1 MSTEE
6 RKLAAIVFTDICGFT
21 ELMGRDETKAMSL
34 LDQQRALLKPIIS
47 NFNGEWLK
55 EIGDGVLISFPS
67 AVKAVTCS
75 LEIQRI
81 LAHNSDL
88 TLRIGIHI
96 GDVIKKGGDVF
107 GDGVNIA
114 SRLEPL
120 AEPGGICVSERV
132 HEDIKNKPEIS
143 TAFQEEQLL
152 KGVDKPIK
160 VYSIFTQMGTA
171 PMESPKSSVI
181 KKSSGMNFGLM
192 AGIGA
197 LVLAG
202 VLIFNRNTTLAQP
215 KDERKSIAV
224 LPFDNYST
232 AEKDQYFSDGLTEV
246 IIANLT
252 KIRDLKVI
260 SRTSV
265 MQYKNTTKSMKEI
278 GKELNVATILEGS
291 IQRGGDRIRIV
302 GQLIDTKTD
311 EHIWAETYD
320 SKATDLFDIQID
332 VAHKIAE
339 VLKVKLTSNE
349 KTKLSKKPTEN
360 LEAWD
365 YYLKGLEFQKK
376 SYSKEDSELA
386 IYFYEKATELDP
398 NFDEAFAKLAEL
410 HMWMSWGGY
419 DRTEKR
425 KILAKDALD
434 KAMKIDSE
442 NPDVRVARGYYYYH
456 GYRDYLRALEDFK
469 YAQTQAPGNGSYN
482 EHVAYIERR
491 LGRFNNAIANLQTAF
506 EFDPKNPMISSE
518 IASTYAD
525 IYDYEKAIQYSEKA
539 ILLAPDVVDNYSMV
553 ALANLWKGDF
563 DKAMT
568 IVNDGL
574 KIFKSD
580 YLHLRKAHFT
590 RLDRD
595 YQSSLESLESI
606 IMKIDIAQTKYK
618 PIETRLGQI
627 YHLIGNQKL
636 ANQYFTKSRSILEI
650 ASNDM
655 SNDARIFAD
664 YGLVLAYLGEKQEA
678 VKAGKMAVSLIS
690 IEKDAIIGAMHFHTF
705 TKILC
710 IVGEYNKAIENLILL
725 RSIPAGIHL
734 EELKRDPVWD
744 PLRDHPRFEAL
755 LIDQKEKA

>member
-21 ELMGRDETKAMSL
+21 ELMGRDETKAMAL

-171 PMESPKSSVI
+171 PMESPKLSAT
-181 KKSSGMNFGLM
+181 KKSSGINFGLI

-202 VLIFNRNTTLAQP
+202 VLFVNRNATLAQP

-265 MQYKNTTKSMKEI
+265 MQYKNTTKSMKDI

-360 LEAWD
+360 VEAWD
-365 YYLKGLEFQKK
+365 YYLKGMEHSKK
-376 SYSKEDSELA
+376 STGKEDSELA
-386 IYFYEKATELDP
+386 IYFYEKAAQLDP
-398 NFDEAFAKLAEL
+398 NFAESYAMISKL
-410 HMWMSWGGY
+410 HIWMSWGGL
-419 DRTEKR
+419 DRTPKR
-425 KILAKDALD
+425 KQLAKNALD
-434 KAMKIDSE
+434 KAMALDFE
-442 NPDVRVARGYYYYH
+442 NPDVRVARGYYFYH
-456 GYRDYLRALEDFK
+456 GFRDYLRALEDFR
-469 YAQTQAPGNGSYN
+469 YAQNQSPGNGSYN

-491 LGRFNNAIANLQTAF
+491 LGRFEDAVKNLETAF
-506 EFDPKNPMISSE
+506 TFDPNNSSLAYE
-518 IASTYAD
+518 IGQTYEL
-525 IYDYEKAIQYSEKA
+525 IYNYEKCKRFFEKA
-539 ILLAPDVVDNYSMV
+539 VLLAPDVASNHINLAMV
-553 ALANLWKGDF
+553 SIWKGDF
-563 DKAMT
+563 DKAMQ

-574 KIFKSD
+574 KLLNSEK
-580 YLHLRKAHFT
+580 LHLRKSYLFK
-590 RLDRD
+590 LDRD
-595 YQSSLESLESI
+595 YESSLESLESI
-606 IMKIDIAQTKYK
+606 SMKIDIGQTTYK

-627 YHLIGNQKL
+627 YHLTGNHKL
-636 ANQYFTKSRSILEI
+636 ANQYFTQSRSILEI
-650 ASNDM
+650 ALKDM
-655 SNDARIFAD
+655 PHDARIYAD
-664 YGLVLAYLGEKQEA
+664 YGLVLAYLGQKEEA
-678 VKAGKMAVSLIS
+678 IKAGKMATSLIPV
-690 IEKDAIIGAMHFHTF
+690 EKDAIIGPTHFITL

-710 IVGEYNKAIENLILL
+710 ILGESDQAIENLQYL
-725 RSIPAGIHL
+725 RSIPGGIHL
-734 EELKRDPVWD
+734 KILDRDPVWD
-744 PLRDHPRFEAL
+744 PLRNNTRFEAL